1 MSLEFF
7 AEILEGITTA
17 VALLSILVLMWGV
30 AICAYR
36 FFRIQFAKGATR
48 DGLLA
53 LTQSK
58 NALGVYILL
67 SLEILIAADIIDSIV
82 KPTFEDIFR
91 VGCIVAIR
99 TVISYF
105 LNREIHET
113 NEISIPETPLVAP
126 ARRTRSR
133 D

>member
-1 MSLEFF
+1 MEFF
-7 AEILEGITTA
+7 DEILEAVTTG
-17 VALLSILVLMWGV
+17 VALLSVFVLMWGIC
-30 AICAYR
+30 ICAYR
-36 FFRIQFAKGATR
+36 FFKIQFTKGVSR

-53 LTQSK
+53 LTESK

-67 SLEILIAADIIDSIV
+67 SLEILIAADIIESIV

-105 LNREIHET
+105 LNKEIHET
-113 NEISIPETPLVAP
+113 QEMLVPEAAAAP
-126 ARRTRSR
+126 SLRKTRSKG
-133 D
+133 